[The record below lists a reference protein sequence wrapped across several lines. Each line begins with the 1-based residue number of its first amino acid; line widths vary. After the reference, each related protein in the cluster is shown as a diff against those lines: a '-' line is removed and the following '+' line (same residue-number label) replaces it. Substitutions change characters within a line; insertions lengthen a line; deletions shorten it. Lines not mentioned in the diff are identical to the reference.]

1 MGKVNYD
8 ILVYV
13 NPKLVEERN
22 GGRLDP
28 PVVFFLKM
36 CFSEK
41 G

>member
-13 NPKLVEERN
+13 NPKLVEGRN

-28 PVVFFLKM
+28 PVVFPKM